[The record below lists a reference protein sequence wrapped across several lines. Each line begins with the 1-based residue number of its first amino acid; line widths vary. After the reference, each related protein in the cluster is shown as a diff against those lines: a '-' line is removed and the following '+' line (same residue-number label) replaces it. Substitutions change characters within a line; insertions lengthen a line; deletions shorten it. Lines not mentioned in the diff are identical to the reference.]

1 MRSLSY
7 ISDRYVFALE
17 KRATSVPLKIMSTER
32 SLEVFPH
39 SVRYHVSESSAQC
52 QNVKLLTKTAEWRQ
66 IGRNLLAAGTW
77 HRLECIPAW
86 DSAGP
91 RCNAAARLG

>member
-1 MRSLSY
+1 MRNLSY

-17 KRATSVPLKIMSTER
+17 KRATSVPLEIMSTKR

-52 QNVKLLTKTAEWRQ
+52 QNVKLLTKLRSG
-66 IGRNLLAAGTW
+66 GRLDETCWQRERGIA
-77 HRLECIPAW
+77 
-86 DSAGP
+86 
-91 RCNAAARLG
+91 